1 MKNKMLMKYQ
11 IFFVILALPAI
22 IIPVVS
28 LLTPYNLM
36 INPFFMYGAV
46 FSLWCGFGVG
56 IYGSYFASK
65 LNKKRGTTKRL

>member
-36 INPFFMYGAV
+36 INPFFMYGMILSELCA
-46 FSLWCGFGVG
+46 LGIG
-56 IYGSYFASK
+56 IYGTYFASK
-65 LNKKRGTTKRL
+65 LNKKGGVTK

>member
-1 MKNKMLMKYQ
+1 MKNKMPMKYQ

-36 INPFFMYGAV
+36 INPFFMYGMILSELCA
-46 FSLWCGFGVG
+46 LGIG
-56 IYGSYFASK
+56 IYGMYIVSK
-65 LNKKRGTTKRL
+65 LHRKGEATK